1 MKQFIRTLCAMV
13 AVGVLINGS
22 VRANEIAA
30 GDLVIS
36 QAWTR
41 ATPGGAKVAGAYM
54 TIANKGTTPD
64 RLIGASADFA
74 EKAQLHEMTTKDGVM
89 TMRPVDDGLVI
100 DPGKTVKL
108 APGGY
113 HLMLVGLKWPLRQ
126 GEKVAITLEF
136 ERAGPVGVP
145 LDVEGLGAQGPL
157 NPDN

>member
-1 MKQFIRTLCAMV
+1 MKQFIRALCGIVLA
-13 AVGVLINGS
+13 GVLTNAPA
-22 VRANEIAA
+22 RANDIAA

-36 QAWTR
+36 QGWTR
-41 ATPGGAKVAGAYM
+41 ATPGGAKVAGAYLV
-54 TIANKGTTPD
+54 IANKGATPD
-64 RLIGASADFA
+64 RLISATADFA
-74 EKAQLHEMTTKDGVM
+74 EKAQLHEMTMNNGVM

-145 LDVEGLGAQGPL
+145 LDIEGVGAQGPL